1 MKILGLDP
9 GTATTGYGLIE
20 TDGVNS
26 KILCCGVIKTIPSKK
41 HSQRLLEIHNDV
53 SELIKKHKPDA
64 CAVEQLFFAN
74 NQKTAFSVGQAR
86 GILLLAIEKAGLP
99 LHEFTPLQVKQ
110 ALVGYGKADKKQVQK
125 MVQVVLGLNAIPKP
139 DDAADALA
147 IALTCAGTKRWG
159 ESVKFKKQNAKLQCK
174 IKK

>member
-20 TDGVNS
+20 SNGGDS
-26 KILCCGVIKTIPSKK
+26 KILCYGVIKTTPSKS

-53 SELIKKHKPDA
+53 SELIKKYKPDA
-64 CAVEQLFFAN
+64 CAVEQLFFCS

-86 GILLLAIEKAGLP
+86 GVLLLAIEKAGVDLF
-99 LHEFTPLQVKQ
+99 EFTPLQVKQ
-110 ALVGYGKADKKQVQK
+110 ALVGYGKASKRQIQK
-125 MVQVVLGLNAIPKP
+125 MVRLVLKLDKIPKP

-147 IALTCAGTKRWG
+147 IALTCAQTKRWG
-159 ESVKFKKQNAKLQCK
+159 KV
-174 IKK
+174 

>member
-1 MKILGLDP
+1 MIILGLDP

-26 KILCCGVIKTIPSKK
+26 KILCYGVIKTIPSKK

-53 SELIKKHKPDA
+53 TELIAKHKPDA

-86 GILLLAIEKAGLP
+86 GVLLLTIEQAGID

-110 ALVGYGKADKKQVQK
+110 ALVGYGKADKKQVQQ
-125 MVQVVLGLNAIPKP
+125 MVKLVLKLNQIPKP

-147 IALTCAGTKRWG
+147 IALTCAQTKVWG
-159 ESVKFKKQNAKLQCK
+159 KA
-174 IKK
+174 